1 MTRTKTDPN
10 APRGFT
16 LIELLVVVAII
27 ALLAGILMPAFGR
40 ARKLAYST
48 GTNARIAT
56 LSAACEVFKQDHGAY
71 PGLNR
76 WYFDGKMR
84 SLVSMLDL
92 KHLTGSQVLAM
103 CLWDYHRDFEG
114 TWEPLSD
121 VLGSNSDPSDDRPPR
136 PYVDFGDD
144 GWDADGSQTGRDH
157 TILDTFQKNDRM
169 PILYYVARPGQT
181 DIEQIYKFT
190 DNFVPESDN
199 PALKGMYPPEGTD
212 VNEHDRPAL
221 RTYKRCFYAF
231 ITNPVIS
238 DDPSSSDP
246 IYRPYNEDSFLL
258 IAPGIDSPG
267 GAERR
272 LWFTDDDNTN
282 FNK

>member
-1 MTRTKTDPN
+1 MTRTKTDPD

-27 ALLAGILMPAFGR
+27 ALLAGILMPAFSR
-40 ARKLAYST
+40 ARDLSYKT
-48 GTNARIAT
+48 GTDARIAT
-56 LSAACEVFKQDHGAY
+56 LSGACEVFKQDHGVY

-76 WYFDGKMR
+76 WYFGGRMV
-84 SLVSMLDL
+84 SLVSTMLDGNQ
-92 KHLTGSQVLAM
+92 LTGSQVLAM
-103 CLWDYHRDFEG
+103 CLWDYHIDLER
-114 TWEPLSD
+114 TWEPMSD
-121 VLGSNSDPSDDRPPR
+121 VLARNSDSSDDRPPR

-144 GWDADGSQTGRDH
+144 GWDANGSQTGRDY
-157 TILDTFQKNDRM
+157 TILDTFHKNDRM

-190 DNFVPESDN
+190 DNSVPYN
-199 PALKGMYPPEGTD
+199 PRLKSPYPPEGTV
-212 VNEHDRPAL
+212 VNEHDLHDPK
-221 RTYKRCFYAF
+221 RTYEVCFYDF
-231 ITNPVIS
+231 IENEAIS
-238 DDPSSSDP
+238 GASP
-246 IYRPYNEDSFLL
+246 RPYNEDSFLL

-267 GAERR
+267 GAEPR